1 MTLPPRFTHPPSP
14 QPPSYDGPLISLI
27 PLISATSSEGS
38 PHFLLPPLSPFP
50 PLLLLLLLRLLR
62 LAPSLLVLLIVALT
76 ATDATVA
83 RVALIVVLS
92 P

>member
-14 QPPSYDGPLISLI
+14 QPPSDDGPLIS
-27 PLISATSSEGS
+27 LISATSSEGS

-50 PLLLLLLLRLLR
+50 PLLLLLLLLLL